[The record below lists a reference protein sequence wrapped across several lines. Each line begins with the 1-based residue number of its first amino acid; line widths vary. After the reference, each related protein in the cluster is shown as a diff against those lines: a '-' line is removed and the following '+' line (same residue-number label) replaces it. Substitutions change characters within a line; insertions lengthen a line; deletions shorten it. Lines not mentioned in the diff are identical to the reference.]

1 MKKNKWVV
9 YFLYGLLLV
18 AYVVCGHLVLEY
30 LNGQRIKTFVLLP
43 YEICSTIIYLVGG
56 MLLGL
61 ETFIIEIKKKGSWK
75 VNWPKAI
82 FLGIPLLYLAFGVFI
97 GHIPIAFIRQILEYP
112 YLMLYVSKINLV
124 PIFQVVFGYILIT
137 SFMKIKK

>member
-75 VNWPKAI
+75 VNWPKVI
-82 FLGIPLLYLAFGVFI
+82 FLGLPSIYLALGIFIGYLPNFIKEILWYPFSLLYFSEV
-97 GHIPIAFIRQILEYP
+97 
-112 YLMLYVSKINLV
+112 NLV
-124 PIFQVVFGYILIT
+124 PIFQLFFGYILIT
-137 SFMKIKK
+137 SFIKIKK